1 MRFST
6 SLPER
11 KILGFTVVNYT
22 FRAVFNVFFM
32 SLLMAGFGVMTAAN
46 FVDFPAAAGLMAWL
60 ALTLAAFMM
69 TMKFRDRAVRREIEE
84 GRHDPLWGKH
94 ICRQMERETE
104 AAYEKD
110 WLMRPIFRL
119 ACLLG
124 VYKKQ

>member
-1 MRFST
+1 MSYGT
-6 SLPER
+6 SLSER
-11 KILGFTVVNYT
+11 KVLGFTVVNYT

-32 SLLMAGFGVMTAAN
+32 SLLMAGFGVVMAAN
-46 FVDFPAAAGLMAWL
+46 FVDFPAAAGLTAWL
-60 ALTLAAFMM
+60 ALTLAVFAM

-84 GRHDPLWGKH
+84 GRHDPVWGKH

-124 VYKKQ
+124 VYKKR